1 VIEYAKDDTFVIVTD
16 GFTDQIGGP
25 DDRRV
30 SYGYRR
36 MQSVLTNK
44 ANASVT
50 EIAKTMKADF
60 DAWQGKN
67 LRRDDVTAV
76 VFRL

>member
-1 VIEYAKDDTFVIVTD
+1 MIVTD

-36 MQSVLTNK
+36 LQAVLANHAKSSV
-44 ANASVT
+44 SD
-50 EIAKTMKADF
+50 IAKAMKADF
-60 DAWQGKN
+60 DAWQGHN